1 MPGARRHAYQQPDST
16 LTLREGLREYFDSN
30 PNLLDPDEPEQA
42 GSPEAAELF
51 KHHDVVHIV
60 FGTNTDVGQ
69 EAMTDTWAMAA
80 TDVGWRTYMGYLRQ
94 PEAMAIFNS
103 IGWARAMWESFK
115 AIPAVL
121 GVLRR
126 ARRMSKRWPWKHHDQ
141 YLDVPL
147 RDIRQEFNI
156 DVFQPGA

>member
-1 MPGARRHAYQQPDST
+1 MTAARRHAYQHPDSR

-30 PNLLDPDEPEQA
+30 PNLLDPDDPDQA
-42 GSPEAAELF
+42 SSPEAVELF
-51 KHHDVVHIV
+51 KRHDVVHIV

-80 TDVGWRTYMGYLRQ
+80 TDVGWRNYLAYLRQ
-94 PEAMAIFNS
+94 PEAMGIITS
-103 IGWARAMWESFK
+103 IGWARAIWESLL
-115 AIPAVL
+115 AVPAVI

-126 ARRMSKRWPWKHHDQ
+126 ARRMRKPWPWQDHDR

-147 RDIRQEFNI
+147 CDIRREFNI